1 MAQTKV
7 LDSAGLQT
15 LVSAIKNGDLK
26 VGEVKTGGKVPAS
39 TLDGIIPM
47 KNMPKGALER
57 LVIVADDQARFALT
71 TDQVQLGDTVKVTS
85 TGKMYFVM
93 DESKL
98 STAEGYEV
106 YTTGTASEA
115 EHASRADYATSA
127 GSADK
132 ATKDSAGNTITTTYA
147 KTSAVATKAQG
158 AKADTAVQSV
168 KINGN
173 DTELKSGTSV
183 VIPAYPTSLPASDTT
198 STYSATGTAPVNGKA
213 VASAISGKADK
224 ATTLAGYGI
233 KDAATSTQGAK
244 ADTAVQTVKI
254 DGVEQTKTSGVV
266 NLPAYP
272 TTLPASDVPSW
283 AKASSK
289 PAYDSTEIKVKA
301 GYAKPS
307 SAGSVA
313 AGDSLSVALGKIEK
327 TVDGKMAKSTA
338 DATYIAKTDLVA
350 ITDEEITA
358 MF

>member
-15 LVSAIKNGDLK
+15 LISAIKNGDLK
-26 VGEVKTGGKVPAS
+26 VGEVKVGGKVPAS
-39 TLDGIIPM
+39 TLDGVIPM

-57 LVIVADDQARFALT
+57 LIVVADDQARFALT
-71 TDQVQLGDTVKVTS
+71 TEQVQMGDTVKVTS
-85 TGKMYFVM
+85 SGRMYFIV

-98 STAEGYEV
+98 NSEDGYEV

-115 EHASRADYATSA
+115 EHATRADYATTA

-158 AKADTAVQSV
+158 AKADSAVQSV
-168 KINGN
+168 KISGN

-198 STYSATGTAPVNGKA
+198 GTYSPTGTAPVNGKA
-213 VASAISGKADK
+213 VASAILGKADK

-289 PAYDSTEIKVKA
+289 PAYDSTEVKVKA

-350 ITDEEITA
+350 ITDEEINA

>member
-71 TDQVQLGDTVKVTS
+71 TDKVQLGDTVKVTS
-85 TGKMYFVM
+85 TGMMYFVM

-158 AKADTAVQSV
+158 AKADTAVQS
-168 KINGN
+168 
-173 DTELKSGTSV
+173 
-183 VIPAYPTSLPASDTT
+183 
-198 STYSATGTAPVNGKA
+198 
-213 VASAISGKADK
+213 
-224 ATTLAGYGI
+224 
-233 KDAATSTQGAK
+233 
-244 ADTAVQTVKI
+244 VKI